1 MSPELFTALG
11 AFLSGIASVL
21 TAMYFVR
28 RMTKRMEKECE
39 DKMNAFKEGIKLGRE
54 E

>member
-1 MSPELFTALG
+1 
-11 AFLSGIASVL
+11 
-21 TAMYFVR
+21 
-28 RMTKRMEKECE
+28 MTKRMEKECE